1 MSRVDMIHELMD
13 DFGFDRERLMLTW
26 CSSAEPDKFVEAV
39 TKMTTVAR
47 KLGPLNEN
55 SEATQAA

>member
-47 KLGPLNEN
+47 NLGPLIEN
-55 SEATQAA
+55 SEATAA

>member
-1 MSRVDMIHELMD
+1 MARVDMIHELMD

-39 TKMTTVAR
+39 TKMTTAAR
-47 KLGPLNEN
+47 SLGPLFKK
-55 SEATQAA
+55 SETPQAA